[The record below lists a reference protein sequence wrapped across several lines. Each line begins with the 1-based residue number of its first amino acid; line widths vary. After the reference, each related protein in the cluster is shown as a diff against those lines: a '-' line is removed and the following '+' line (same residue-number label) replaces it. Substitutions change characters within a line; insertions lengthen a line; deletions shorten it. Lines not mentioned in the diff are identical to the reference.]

1 MRCWRCRSG
10 YLAVR
15 WRRLYQPIINVGGVV
30 YSIPSLALF
39 AVIPAILATGIL
51 SPVNVV
57 VGLTLYTL
65 ALLTRTVADGLIS
78 VQGQTT
84 MAAQAMGYRPLRQL
98 LGVELPMAVPVLF
111 AGLRV
116 ATVANISLVSV
127 GALVGAG
134 GLGNLFTG
142 GFQLGFTEP
151 IIIGIVLSM
160 LLAGLARHRPGRAAA
175 GADAVGPGGWSGMN
189 LVAPA
194 PLVNYFSYLLNGAN
208 WHLTGDSSIPE
219 RIGQHVAYV
228 VVTLV
233 IGAAIALPVGLFIG
247 HTNRGA
253 FFAIALGNLGRS
265 LPTFGLVL
273 LLVVTFGVYQWPVVL
288 GLVVLAI
295 PPILAQTYAGIRS
308 VDRSAVDA
316 AVGMGMRPRQVL
328 FSAEL
333 PMALPL
339 IIGGL
344 RSAVLQVTATATIAA
359 YASFG
364 GLGRLLIDGLNRN
377 DYPQIM
383 AGALLVAALAVAL
396 DYLSAAVER
405 AVVSPGVRERP
416 DRRTRRSRTSSSN
429 ETAASTS

>member
-1 MRCWRCRSG
+1 MITYIQNNHADIVADLLQHLWLAFIPIVLGALLALPLG

-160 LLAGLARHRPGRAAA
+160 LLAALA
-175 GADAVGPGGWSGMN
+175 D
-189 LVAPA
+189 
-194 PLVNYFSYLLNGAN
+194 
-208 WHLTGDSSIPE
+208 T
-219 RIGQHVAYV
+219 
-228 VVTLV
+228 
-233 IGAAIALPVGLFIG
+233 
-247 HTNRGA
+247 
-253 FFAIALGNLGRS
+253 
-265 LPTFGLVL
+265 
-273 LLVVTFGVYQWPVVL
+273 
-288 GLVVLAI
+288 GLVVLQRALT
-295 PPILAQTYAGIRS
+295 PWDRAG
-308 VDRSAVDA
+308 
-316 AVGMGMRPRQVL
+316 
-328 FSAEL
+328 
-333 PMALPL
+333 
-339 IIGGL
+339 
-344 RSAVLQVTATATIAA
+344 
-359 YASFG
+359 
-364 GLGRLLIDGLNRN
+364 GR
-377 DYPQIM
+377 
-383 AGALLVAALAVAL
+383 A
-396 DYLSAAVER
+396 
-405 AVVSPGVRERP
+405 
-416 DRRTRRSRTSSSN
+416 
-429 ETAASTS
+429 